1 MFLFL
6 KENLFEL
13 IFILILLVVLA
24 YVVNISSI
32 PDSIILFEDDDFIY
46 ETIAGIQIEEEESNQ
61 NEQTISVGADITS
74 ENKSTE
80 NKEEFVSQT
89 KTYNLSLL
97 GVKVK
102 TVTAS
107 VISNRKVIPLG
118 NLAGLK
124 LYTEGV
130 LVVGLDQIEG
140 EDGKLYKPY
149 EELGIEQGDSIIKI
163 NNEEVE
169 TTEEL
174 LECVSKSNGKTMRIT
189 YLKDGET
196 VESSITPV
204 KTGKNTYKLGL
215 WVRDAA
221 AGVGTLSFY
230 DPSTNSIASLGIA
243 CHEFGHAL
251 QDKSNYAPLRIR
263 QILIPITNFMSSL
276 LWPLVILG
284 LIFNF
289 GVTNGGLLGSVFLW
303 SGVAIFG
310 SAVLVNLITLPVEFN
325 ASKRAIKLL
334 KETETLQEDELQGA
348 KQVLNA
354 AALTYLAALLV
365 SMLNLLRFL
374 ILILS
379 SRSRD

>member
-1 MFLFL
+1 MLYWHYYL
-6 KENLFEL
+6 LG
-13 IFILILLVVLA
+13 IILLPGLLA
-24 YVVNISSI
+24 A
-32 PDSIILFEDDDFIY
+32 IY
-46 ETIAGIQIEEEESNQ
+46 A
-61 NEQTISVGADITS
+61 QTKVTTTYNKFSKINARCGITS
-74 ENKSTE
+74 EELIRRLITAANMQDIQIKQISGSLTDHYDSKQKILALSNSTYG
-80 NKEEFVSQT
+80 S
-89 KTYNLSLL
+89 
-97 GVKVK
+97 
-102 TVTAS
+102 
-107 VISNRKVIPLG
+107 
-118 NLAGLK
+118 
-124 LYTEGV
+124 
-130 LVVGLDQIEG
+130 
-140 EDGKLYKPY
+140 
-149 EELGIEQGDSIIKI
+149 
-163 NNEEVE
+163 
-169 TTEEL
+169 
-174 LECVSKSNGKTMRIT
+174 
-189 YLKDGET
+189 
-196 VESSITPV
+196 
-204 KTGKNTYKLGL
+204 
-215 WVRDAA
+215 
-221 AGVGTLSFY
+221 
-230 DPSTNSIASLGIA
+230 NSIASLGIA